1 MNPLSQILDSKIVAI
16 IRGAKPADVLKIT
29 RALLEGGIKVL
40 EVTLNSEKALAV
52 IEELADQIGDR
63 VLIGAGTV
71 LSAEAAKEAIAAGAK
86 FIISPN
92 VDIETIKMTKHLDVV
107 SIPGAYTPTEIITA
121 FNNGGDIIKV
131 FPASGNVGYIK
142 DIRGPL
148 PHIPLM
154 ATGGVGINN
163 ILEFKKAGAA
173 AFGIGSSLVNTKEE
187 VTEAYLQQLTINA
200 NKLVQALNY

>member
-16 IRGAKPADVLKIT
+16 IRGAKSADVLKIT